1 MGKAAKLRGDGST
14 LITGIDE
21 AGRGALI
28 GPMVICGITAEK
40 SIVGKLKRIGVRD
53 SKELTPAKRE
63 ELYHKIKEIVQT
75 ESRVSSIMPISIP
88 PCRIDAQKSEN
99 SNLNLLEA
107 RTMAEIIGMI
117 GGEEVYLDA
126 LTSRP
131 ERFKRVVLGF
141 LNDGKSGKELKLE
154 GKKFRIIAENDADK
168 RYPIVSAA
176 SIIAKVERDRAI
188 ELIKQEAGVDF
199 GVGYPH
205 DQRTVDFV
213 DMLIKT
219 RRRLPAYVRKSW
231 ITTRQLQEKNWQRR
245 IKDFILGKEKKM

>member
-1 MGKAAKLRGDGST
+1 MAKAVKLKGDGST

-28 GPMVICGITAEK
+28 GPMVICGITAERK
-40 SIVGKLKRIGVRD
+40 VERRLKGIGVRD

-63 ELYHKIKEIVQT
+63 KLYNRIKELVQKG
-75 ESRVSSIMPISIP
+75 SRVSGILPISIP

-126 LTSRP
+126 LTARP
-131 ERFKRVVLGF
+131 ERFKKVVLDF
-141 LNDGKSGKELKLE
+141 MNDRPE
-154 GKKFRIIAENDADK
+154 GKNLRIEGKNFRIIAENDADK

-188 ELIKQEAGVDF
+188 DEIKKEAGVDF

-231 ITTRQLQEKNWQRR
+231 ITTQQLQEKNWQRR

>member
-1 MGKAAKLRGDGST
+1 MARVLREKKDGST

-21 AGRGALI
+21 AGRGAMI
-28 GPMVICGITAEK
+28 GPMVICGITAERR
-40 SIVGKLKRIGVRD
+40 VADKLKKIGVRD
-53 SKELTPAKRE
+53 SKELTPEKRE
-63 ELYHKIKEIVQT
+63 RLYPMIKDIVQT
-75 ESRVSSIMPISIP
+75 ESRASGILPVFVP
-88 PCRIDAQKSEN
+88 PCKIDSQKSEN

-107 RTMAEIIGMI
+107 RTMAQIIGTI

-131 ERFKRVVLGF
+131 ERFKKVVLDF
-141 LNDGKSGKELKLE
+141 LNEGKSGKDLRIE
-154 GKKFRIIAENDADK
+154 GSGFRVISENNADK

-188 ELIKQEAGVDF
+188 EEIKQEAGVDF

-213 DMLIKT
+213 EMLIKT
-219 RRRLPAYVRKSW
+219 HRRLPAYVRKSW
-231 ITTRQLQEKNWQRR
+231 ITTQQLQEKNWQRK
-245 IKDFILGKEKKM
+245 IKDFILGKDKKM